1 MRNLESTVQAQ
12 GQDVVG
18 LATGFARTDTRSFVQ
33 NTVTAAVHYAKAN
46 DDGHTICG
54 WRYIAARK
62 RGVGLPCRFVPTL
75 VDVPS
80 SMLCERCLPTEKT
93 IATGC
98 DGVELSGDE

>member
-18 LATGFARTDTRSFVQ
+18 LAFGFAPIDTRIFVQ
-33 NTVTAAVHYAKAN
+33 NTVTAAVHYAKSN

-62 RGVGLPCRFVPTL
+62 RGAGLPYRFVPTL
-75 VDVPS
+75 IRRS
-80 SMLCERCLPTEKT
+80 RLY
-93 IATGC
+93 AF
-98 DGVELSGDE
+98 